1 MSEKLEDLL
10 SGAAQSVGRK
20 RPVVSRDLLERLQL
34 LAGLLREAPAE
45 PSGARLL
52 WRNQRGEACAMALT
66 RPVVIGR
73 DSTCDIVLVGARI
86 SRRHCVVR
94 LGAGGP
100 EVEDIGSSTGTR
112 VNGEET
118 HSRILHEG
126 DVIEIGGVA
135 FACIC

>member
-1 MSEKLEDLL
+1 
-10 SGAAQSVGRK
+10 
-20 RPVVSRDLLERLQL
+20 
-34 LAGLLREAPAE
+34 
-45 PSGARLL
+45 
-52 WRNQRGEACAMALT
+52 MALT

-100 EVEDIGSSTGTR
+100 EVEDIGSSNGTR